1 MTLLVT
7 AGALV
12 YLARRAPLGE
22 AQALPPISILKPLK
36 GLDEG
41 LYENL
46 ASLAG
51 QDYPDFEIVLGAED
65 PLDPALAVAERLR
78 RDFRRRRHPRPWS
91 PAARLQPEGDQ
102 PGRDGPARRTM
113 NTC

>member
-1 MTLLVT
+1 MRFCQRKVPILLATLTLLLTLLAATSLCVTLLVT

-12 YLARRAPLGE
+12 YLARRAPAGDTRVP
-22 AQALPPISILKPLK
+22 PPISILKPLK

-51 QDYPDFEIVLGAED
+51 QDYPGFEIVLGAED
-65 PLDPALAVAERLR
+65 PDSVIT
-78 RDFRRRRHPRPWS
+78 DGHWS
-91 PAARLQPEGDQ
+91 R
-102 PGRDGPARRTM
+102 
-113 NTC
+113 